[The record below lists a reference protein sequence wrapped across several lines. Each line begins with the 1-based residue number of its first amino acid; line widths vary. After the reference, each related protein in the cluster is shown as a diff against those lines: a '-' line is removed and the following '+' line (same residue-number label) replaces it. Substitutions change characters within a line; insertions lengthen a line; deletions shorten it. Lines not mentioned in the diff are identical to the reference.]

1 MQFPSFAIN
10 STEDYSNRNR
20 NTISDFANI
29 ENTPGLQAI
38 LSGDKSGHFT
48 GIPQATF
55 YSKWST
61 SMALLY

>member
-1 MQFPSFAIN
+1 MQFSSFATN
-10 STEDYSNRNR
+10 STEDYSNR

-29 ENTPGLQAI
+29 ENTPDLQAI

-48 GIPQATF
+48 GIPEATF

-61 SMALLY
+61 SMPLLY

>member
-10 STEDYSNRNR
+10 STEDNSNR

-48 GIPQATF
+48 GIPEATF

-61 SMALLY
+61 SMPLLYW

>member
-38 LSGDKSGHFT
+38 LSGDKSGRFT

-55 YSKWST
+55 
-61 SMALLY
+61 

>member
-1 MQFPSFAIN
+1 MQFPSFATN
-10 STEDYSNRNR
+10 STEDYNNR

-29 ENTPGLQAI
+29 ENTPGLRAI
-38 LSGDKSGHFT
+38 LSGDKSDRFT

-61 SMALLY
+61 SMPLLYW